1 MQLQSPRPEHGAV
14 GGDAGIA
21 DGRLHERK
29 RRTLHA
35 RRQATH
41 AGLGQSPTDDA
52 GGRASRLGDFERSGK
67 LADQKLWVIDLDGGH
82 SERKLELQRRR
93 ALELETG
100 AAATHFDAKRITA
113 DRLGGAVLRPA
124 GLPFALAPY
133 GDLRLRARGGIEP
146 HCGPRPLPAA
156 PPARTE
162 ETAASGGAERPR
174 GTRTETSW
182 RSCACQASWRLPRR
196 ALSKA
201 AIAALQSQFTP
212 AVPALR
218 ATPRSLISHPMDPNP
233 AHATEDLWVFA
244 YGSLMWRPDF
254 SFAERVEARL
264 VGAHRALCVYSFV
277 HRGTPERP
285 GLVLGLDRGGTC
297 RGIAYRVTAA
307 NRSDT
312 IAYLRAREQVT
323 SVYLECVRPIWLKL
337 EPDRR
342 VPALCYIVDRG
353 HAQYA
358 GRLSLE
364 QQLHHVRQGHG
375 QSGANRDYVIATVG
389 ALEQLGYR
397 ETALHLIAQR
407 LAGIHEAG
415 AAAKS
420 SS

>member
-1 MQLQSPRPEHGAV
+1 
-14 GGDAGIA
+14 
-21 DGRLHERK
+21 
-29 RRTLHA
+29 
-35 RRQATH
+35 
-41 AGLGQSPTDDA
+41 
-52 GGRASRLGDFERSGK
+52 
-67 LADQKLWVIDLDGGH
+67 
-82 SERKLELQRRR
+82 
-93 ALELETG
+93 
-100 AAATHFDAKRITA
+100 
-113 DRLGGAVLRPA
+113 
-124 GLPFALAPY
+124 
-133 GDLRLRARGGIEP
+133 
-146 HCGPRPLPAA
+146 
-156 PPARTE
+156 
-162 ETAASGGAERPR
+162 
-174 GTRTETSW
+174 
-182 RSCACQASWRLPRR
+182 
-196 ALSKA
+196 
-201 AIAALQSQFTP
+201 
-212 AVPALR
+212 
-218 ATPRSLISHPMDPNP
+218 MDPNP

-254 SFAERVEARL
+254 PFSERVEARL

-307 NRSDT
+307 NRGDM
-312 IAYLRAREQVT
+312 
-323 SVYLECVRPIWLKL
+323 RPIWLKR
-337 EPDRR
+337 EPERR
-342 VPALCYIVDRG
+342 VPALCYMVDRG

-415 AAAKS
+415 VAANS